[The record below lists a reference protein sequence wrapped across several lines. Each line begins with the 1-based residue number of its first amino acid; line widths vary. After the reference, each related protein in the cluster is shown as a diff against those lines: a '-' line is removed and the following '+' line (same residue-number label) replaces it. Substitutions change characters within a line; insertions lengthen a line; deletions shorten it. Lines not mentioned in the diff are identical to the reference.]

1 MLLRDRYLASLPA
14 LAKIV
19 QVGEHDLGQQRVES
33 RHAEERIEDRLGV
46 RLVERVQRGR
56 EIPADGLRFE
66 RQRLLLSGPQ
76 RQSRGLGRSEPFRE
90 VLLHEAHA
98 LEVFVGVETK
108 TSGRPRWLKQAV
120 PLLPCAKQFRA
131 DAGAPAELAYA
142 EEACFHVLTI
152 QHLDSYLTS
161 GVDTCY
167 CRRRTVSI
175 QEVNRMKSLDL
186 LAATLLI
193 VGGLN
198 WGLVAVADFDLVAW
212 IVGLEFGETNAVSR
226 FVYGLVGIAAIYAI
240 GSLVTRA
247 RGVSP
252 APVEAR

>member
-1 MLLRDRYLASLPA
+1 
-14 LAKIV
+14 
-19 QVGEHDLGQQRVES
+19 
-33 RHAEERIEDRLGV
+33 
-46 RLVERVQRGR
+46 
-56 EIPADGLRFE
+56 
-66 RQRLLLSGPQ
+66 
-76 RQSRGLGRSEPFRE
+76 
-90 VLLHEAHA
+90 
-98 LEVFVGVETK
+98 
-108 TSGRPRWLKQAV
+108 
-120 PLLPCAKQFRA
+120 
-131 DAGAPAELAYA
+131 
-142 EEACFHVLTI
+142 
-152 QHLDSYLTS
+152 
-161 GVDTCY
+161 
-167 CRRRTVSI
+167 
-175 QEVNRMKSLDL
+175 MKSLDL